1 MGNTRLGVTSGLLA
15 YVFWGVL
22 GIFWELLHAV
32 PALDTLAYRIVWSL
46 VTIFVVLLFQNSWRT
61 VWQTIVTLTQN
72 RKILWIMLSGLLIT
86 VNWYIYI
93 FMVTH
98 NQATEA
104 SLGYYMM
111 PLMNVAIAVL
121 FLHERLS
128 PAKMVALLLVVIGV
142 VLLTKQTGALPLSTL
157 LMAASFCLYS
167 LIKKQVPLPATI
179 SLALETLCVA
189 PFAAI
194 YLLLSPHILTQ
205 NGPTVTGLIIA
216 SGAVTVVPLALF
228 AVATKNTQF
237 MTLGFIQYLNPTMQL
252 LVAIFVLHEP
262 LSWHKIVVFVF
273 IWAGIAVFVLESIYQ
288 YQHLRQNHAAL
299 RQSR

>member
-1 MGNTRLGVTSGLLA
+1 MMGNTRLGVTSGLLA
-15 YVFWGVL
+15 YIFWGVL

-46 VTIFVVLLFQNSWRT
+46 VTIFLVLLFQNSWRT
-61 VWQTIVTLTQN
+61 VWQTIVTLTHN
-72 RKILWIMLSGLLIT
+72 RKIFWIMLSGLLIT

-93 FMVTH
+93 AMVTH

-128 PAKMVALLLVVIGV
+128 PAKLVALLLVVIGV

-157 LMAASFCLYS
+157 LMAASFCVYS

-205 NGPTVTGLIIA
+205 NGPAVTGLIIA
-216 SGAVTVVPLALF
+216 SGAVTIIPLALF

-252 LVAIFVLHEP
+252 LVAVFVLHEP
-262 LSWHKIVVFVF
+262 LSWHKIVVFGF
-273 IWAGIAVFVLESIYQ
+273 IWAGIAVFVLESVHHYRRLTQ
-288 YQHLRQNHAAL
+288 T
-299 RQSR
+299 QST

>member
-15 YVFWGVL
+15 YIFWGVL

-46 VTIFVVLLFQNSWRT
+46 VTIFLVLLFQNSWRT
-61 VWQTIVTLTQN
+61 VWQTIVTLTHN
-72 RKILWIMLSGLLIT
+72 RKIFWIMLSGLLIT

-93 FMVTH
+93 AMVTH

-128 PAKMVALLLVVIGV
+128 PAKLVALLLVVIGV

-157 LMAASFCLYS
+157 LMAASFCVYS

-194 YLLLSPHILTQ
+194 YLLLSPHMLTQ
-205 NGPTVTGLIIA
+205 NGPTGTGLIIA
-216 SGAVTVVPLALF
+216 SGAVTIIPLALF

-252 LVAIFVLHEP
+252 LVAVFMLHES
-262 LSWHKIVVFVF
+262 LSWHKIVVFGF
-273 IWAGIAVFVLESIYQ
+273 IWAGIAVFVLESVYHYRRLTQ
-288 YQHLRQNHAAL
+288 T
-299 RQSR
+299 QST

>member
-1 MGNTRLGVTSGLLA
+1 
-15 YVFWGVL
+15 
-22 GIFWELLHAV
+22 
-32 PALDTLAYRIVWSL
+32 
-46 VTIFVVLLFQNSWRT
+46 
-61 VWQTIVTLTQN
+61 
-72 RKILWIMLSGLLIT
+72 MLSGLLIT

-93 FMVTH
+93 AMVTH

-128 PAKMVALLLVVIGV
+128 PAKLVALLLVVIGV

-157 LMAASFCLYS
+157 LMAASFCVYS

-205 NGPTVTGLIIA
+205 NGPTVTSLIIA
-216 SGAVTVVPLALF
+216 SGAVTIIPLALF

-252 LVAIFVLHEP
+252 LVAVFVLHEP
-262 LSWHKIVVFVF
+262 LSWHKIVVFGF
-273 IWAGIAVFVLESIYQ
+273 IWAGIAVFVLESVYHYRRLTQ
-288 YQHLRQNHAAL
+288 T
-299 RQSR
+299 QST

>member
-1 MGNTRLGVTSGLLA
+1 MGNTRVGVTSGLLA

-93 FMVTH
+93 YMVTH

-128 PAKMVALLLVVIGV
+128 PAKMIALLLVVIGV

-167 LIKKQVPLPATI
+167 LIKNKCHCQQRFH
-179 SLALETLCVA
+179 S
-189 PFAAI
+189 
-194 YLLLSPHILTQ
+194 H
-205 NGPTVTGLIIA
+205 
-216 SGAVTVVPLALF
+216 
-228 AVATKNTQF
+228 
-237 MTLGFIQYLNPTMQL
+237 
-252 LVAIFVLHEP
+252 
-262 LSWHKIVVFVF
+262 
-273 IWAGIAVFVLESIYQ
+273 
-288 YQHLRQNHAAL
+288 
-299 RQSR
+299 

>member
-1 MGNTRLGVTSGLLA
+1 
-15 YVFWGVL
+15 
-22 GIFWELLHAV
+22 V

-46 VTIFVVLLFQNSWRT
+46 VTIFVVLLFQNSWQT
-61 VWQTIVTLTQN
+61 VWQTIITLTQN

-93 FMVTH
+93 YMVTH

-167 LIKKQVPLPATI
+167 LIKKKVPLPATI

-252 LVAIFVLHEP
+252 LVAVFVLHEP

-288 YQHLRQNHAAL
+288 YQHLRQNHNTAL
-299 RQSR
+299 RQSK